1 MRFLI
6 RKKLWS
12 SRGWFRS
19 VRIQDDNSVLH
30 IGEIAVISPSGLGV
44 VSFDWQVPDS
54 DNLVTLTAIV
64 DRSSDIDE
72 GDETN
77 NEQRLNVIITPNQDD
92 DSGTEGSSI
101 QISGTASTI
110 ATIG

>member
-1 MRFLI
+1 M
-6 RKKLWS
+6 
-12 SRGWFRS
+12 
-19 VRIQDDNSVLH
+19 
-30 IGEIAVISPSGLGV
+30 
-44 VSFDWQVPDS
+44 
-54 DNLVTLTAIV
+54 
-64 DRSSDIDE
+64 RSSDIDE

-110 ATIG
+110 ATIGIIILLVGLYALFAPASNQKDRMSKYHFAHSMSHNSMIGVYIHNLK